1 MVVGVRTGVGWIFVF
16 EKVSDPDPDSKV
28 LQQESESESE
38 NVDPVTSARKV

>member
-28 LQQESESESE
+28 LQQESESE